1 VAEVDRIAVAAHM
14 HVLMR
19 RRLGRA
25 TDVEWMAKNRDYAM
39 EIIRLATESPHTDL
53 HEWAA
58 KLAGLFGAVA
68 ARPDPA
74 APPVR
79 RDPVAAPPAT
89 PGADPDDSGKPD
101 DPRAARRYVTSL
113 R

>member
-25 TDVEWMAKNRDYAM
+25 TDVEWMAKNREYAM
-39 EIIRLATESPHTDL
+39 EIIRLATGSPHTDL

-58 KLAGLFGAVA
+58 KLAGLFGVA
-68 ARPDPA
+68 TPRAETA
-74 APPVR
+74 APAIR
-79 RDPVAAPPAT
+79 SDAAPAVPPASAPEG
-89 PGADPDDSGKPD
+89 PGQPADPRD
-101 DPRAARRYVTSL
+101 ARRYVTSL